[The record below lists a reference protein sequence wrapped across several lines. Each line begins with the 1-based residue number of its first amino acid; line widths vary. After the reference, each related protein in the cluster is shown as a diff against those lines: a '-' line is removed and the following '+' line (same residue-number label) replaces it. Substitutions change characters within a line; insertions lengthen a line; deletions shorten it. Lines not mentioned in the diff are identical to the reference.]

1 MRTLLV
7 NADDFGFTQDVNAG
21 IVEAHREGILTA
33 TTLMAGGAAF
43 EDAVRLAGE
52 NPELDIGVH
61 LQMVQGG
68 SLSSPGRP
76 LPASVGVLMR
86 ALVAGDLDVLREM
99 EAQVEKV
106 LAAGIRPTHLDTHK
120 HTHLLPAVLDAVARV
135 SEKYGIRWVRKPFDL
150 PLDGTRASW
159 KTRGAAVVMRQ
170 MRGQF
175 DRVLARH
182 GAWTTDHF
190 AGFVWTG
197 NYDAADL
204 IRLIRNLPEGS
215 TEFMCHPGILGEEL
229 RVAQTRL
236 KESRQQELRALTDIR
251 VREALN
257 ENGVVLSNYRH
268 LSRER

>member
-1 MRTLLV
+1 MRILLV
-7 NADDFGFTQDVNAG
+7 NADDFGFTRDVNAG

-43 EDAVRLAGE
+43 EDAVRLARE
-52 NPELDIGVH
+52 NPDLDIGVH
-61 LQMVQGG
+61 LQMVQGD
-68 SLSSPGRP
+68 SLSLPGRT
-76 LPASVGVLMR
+76 LPGSVGVLVR
-86 ALVAGDLDVLREM
+86 ALLAGEWDVLREL
-99 EAQVEKV
+99 EAQVEKL
-106 LAAGIRPTHLDTHK
+106 LAVGIRPTHLDTHK

-150 PLDGTRASW
+150 PMDGSRASW

-175 DRVLARH
+175 DRVLARR
-182 GAWTTDHF
+182 GASTTDHF

-197 NYDAADL
+197 NYDAEDL
-204 IRLIRNLPEGS
+204 IQLIRNLPDGS

-236 KESRQQELRALTDIR
+236 KESREQELRALTDPR
-251 VREALN
+251 VRASLRET
-257 ENGVVLSNYRH
+257 GVRLSNYRS

>member
-7 NADDFGFTQDVNAG
+7 NADDFGFTRDVNAG
-21 IVEAHREGILTA
+21 IVQAHREGILTA

-43 EDAVRLAGE
+43 EDAVRLASE

-61 LQMVQGG
+61 LQMVQGE
-68 SLSSPGRP
+68 SLSMPGRA
-76 LPASVGVLMR
+76 LPGSVGVLIR
-86 ALVAGDLDVLREM
+86 ALLAGEWDVVKEL

-120 HTHLLPAVLDAVARV
+120 HTHLLPVVLDAVARV
-135 SEKYGIRWVRKPFDL
+135 SGKYGIRWVRKPFDL
-150 PLDGTRASW
+150 PLDGKSASW

-170 MRGQF
+170 LRGRF
-175 DRVLARH
+175 DRVLAWH
-182 GAWTTDHF
+182 GASTTDHF

-204 IRLIRNLPEGS
+204 VNLIRNLPGGS
-215 TEFMCHPGILGEEL
+215 TEFMCHPGIFGDEL

-236 KESRQQELRALTDIR
+236 KESRERELRALTDAR
-251 VREALN
+251 VLEALR
-257 ENGVVLSNYRH
+257 ETDVVLTNYR
-268 LSRER
+268 RIDQQR